1 MLKWALGAI
10 IILILLSGVGLSIL
24 LDQPE
29 RFRSQIEALAAEQV
43 GAPIRLGQLSW
54 QWQPNFALSVSE
66 VEINPSDGPIVQAQL
81 TDVEFKA
88 SLLALLTQQSLIVL
102 GIEVE
107 RMSVLRRE
115 ASSGSSTT
123 KTRAQAQSSA
133 TQDGGAASEAWQ
145 ASLQELP
152 ALLLTTFEQVEVNQL
167 EVSTLTLET
176 EGRSEPDVIL
186 SAIRLTMQNNQLTA
200 RLEGKGS
207 QLGATGIT
215 SWSGGLSIELSVTND
230 AAPSVSFAGD
240 IQGET
245 TLADS
250 TVIPLSAR
258 ISTAWTP
265 TDNLLRVNALAGIV
279 GGLEFNLEGTI
290 NPLNHPSVEQ
300 TPFNVRANLA
310 LSKESAIAEQ
320 MQRAGTPFPITT
332 AAISFEASGTGEQ
345 INLSIPAASVNEMAW
360 TGKVTFNLPNQ
371 RLTALFNAPSIN
383 IDALAATDDAEEGYA
398 SSRNEFNDPLWPDT
412 LFEGPSAEL
421 TVTAGEVLYDG
432 LVFQGAVFT
441 VSLDGNRALVAANA
455 DLADGTLSSKATI
468 FNDPARAHTVH
479 WQANQ
484 VNLNRLAAPLTPG
497 LLKGDGDYQ
506 FTGATLNAIG
516 QSLKGSSNVELSDGV
531 LELAAIKS
539 MLGTLD
545 GLLGTQSGANSWPDR
560 VAFDKAFGTHEVKSG
575 IREGQLL
582 TADLANLHFKSVGG
596 VDLQTNQMKALI
608 DFKVDASTAPP
619 LPIKGPITAVT
630 WPLTCEGSIDAALTE
645 LCGPDKE
652 RAKRIA
658 TDLLKAKVKDKGKEL
673 LEGLLN
679 KDGKSSIKKLFDW

>member
-1 MLKWALGAI
+1 MLKWSLGAI
-10 IILILLSGVGLSIL
+10 IILILMSGVALSIL

-29 RFRSQIEALAAEQV
+29 RFRPQIEALAAEQV

-66 VEINPSDGPIVQAQL
+66 VEINPNDGPIVQVQL
-81 TDVEFKA
+81 VDVDFKA
-88 SLLALLTQQSLIVL
+88 SLLALLTEQSLVVL

-107 RMSVLRRE
+107 HMSVLQRE
-115 ASSGSSTT
+115 ASSGSSTP
-123 KTRAQAQSSA
+123 KAQSQRSK
-133 TQDGGAASEAWQ
+133 TQKEDAASEAWQ

-152 ALLLTTFEQVEVNQL
+152 TLLLTTFEQVQVNQL
-167 EVSTLTLET
+167 EVGTLTLGT

-186 SAIRLTMQNNQLTA
+186 SPIRLTMQNNQLTA
-200 RLEGKGS
+200 RMEGRGK
-207 QLGATGIT
+207 QLGATGIA
-215 SWSGGLSIELSVTND
+215 SWSGGVSINLSVTD
-230 AAPSVSFAGD
+230 DLTPSVSLSGD
-240 IQGET
+240 IEGKT

-258 ISTAWTP
+258 VSTAWTP
-265 TDNLLRVNALAGIV
+265 ADNLLRLNALTGIV
-279 GGLEFNLEGTI
+279 GGLEFSFKGTI
-290 NPLNHPSVEQ
+290 NPRTRLSPNRA
-300 TPFNVRANLA
+300 PFDVRANLA
-310 LSKESAIAEQ
+310 LLKESAIAEQ
-320 MQRAGTPFPITT
+320 LQRAGTSFPLAS
-332 AAISFEASGTGEQ
+332 AAISLEASSTGEQ
-345 INLSIPAASVNEMAW
+345 IILSVPAASVNEMAW
-360 TGKVTFNLPNQ
+360 TGKVTFNLPDQ
-371 RLTALFNAPSIN
+371 RLAGFFEAPFVN
-383 IDALAATDDAEEGYA
+383 IDALVTADDAEEGDA
-398 SSRNEFNDPLWPDT
+398 SSTNELNDPLWPDA
-412 LFEGPSAEL
+412 LFEGPSAEF

-432 LVFQGAVFT
+432 LVFQEAVFT
-441 VSLDGNRALVAANA
+441 ASLEGNRALVTANA
-455 DLADGTLSSKATI
+455 DLAGGALSSKATI
-468 FNDPARAHTVH
+468 FKDPAQTHTVH

-484 VNLNRLAAPLTPG
+484 VDLNRLAAPLTPG

-516 QSLKGSSNVELSDGV
+516 RSLKGSSNVELSDGV

-545 GLLGTQSGANSWPDR
+545 GLIGTQSGAKTWPDR
-560 VAFDKAFGTHEVKSG
+560 VSFDKAVGTHEVKSG
-575 IREGQLL
+575 IGEGQLL

-596 VDLQTNQMKALI
+596 LDLQTNQMKALI

-630 WPLTCEGSIDAALTE
+630 WPLTCEGPIDAALTE
-645 LCGPDKE
+645 LCGPDRE

>member
-10 IILILLSGVGLSIL
+10 IILILLSGVALSIL

-29 RFRSQIEALAAEQV
+29 RFRPQIEALAAEQV
-43 GAPIRLGQLSW
+43 GAPVRLGQLSW

-66 VEINPSDGPIVQAQL
+66 VEINPNDGPIVQVQL
-81 TDVEFKA
+81 VDVDFKA
-88 SLLALLTQQSLIVL
+88 SLLALLTEQSLVVL

-107 RMSVLRRE
+107 RMSVLQRE
-115 ASSGSSTT
+115 ASSASSTPEA
-123 KTRAQAQSSA
+123 RAQSQSLQ
-133 TQDGGAASEAWQ
+133 TQEDTANEAWQ
-145 ASLQELP
+145 ASLRELP

-186 SAIRLTMQNNQLTA
+186 SPIRLTMQNNQLTA

-207 QLGATGIT
+207 QLGAAGIA
-215 SWSGGLSIELSVTND
+215 SWSGRVSIDLSVTND
-230 AAPSVSFAGD
+230 AVPSVSFSGD
-240 IQGET
+240 IEGET

-265 TDNLLRVNALAGIV
+265 ADNLLRVNALAGMI

-290 NPLNHPSVEQ
+290 NPLNHASVNQ
-300 TPFNVRANLA
+300 TPFNVSANLA
-310 LSKESAIAEQ
+310 LNKQSIVAKQ
-320 MQRAGTPFPITT
+320 LQRARASLPLTS
-332 AAISFEASGTGEQ
+332 AAISLEASSTGEQ
-345 INLSIPAASVNEMAW
+345 INLSVPAASVNETAW
-360 TGKVTFNLPNQ
+360 ISEVTFNLPDQ
-371 RLTALFNAPSIN
+371 HLTGLFEAPSIN
-383 IDALAATDDAEEGYA
+383 MDALAATDDAAEGNA
-398 SSRNEFNDPLWPDT
+398 SSTSELNDPLWPNA

-432 LVFQGAVFT
+432 LVFQEAVFT
-441 VSLDGNRALVAANA
+441 ASLGRDRTLVTASA
-455 DLADGTLSSKATI
+455 DLADGALSSKATI
-468 FNDPARAHTVH
+468 FNDPAQPHTVH
-479 WQANQ
+479 WRADQ

-497 LLKGDGDYQ
+497 LLKGEGDYQ
-506 FTGATLNAIG
+506 FTGTTLNAIG
-516 QSLKGSSNVELSDGV
+516 QSLKGSSKIELSDGV
-531 LELAAIKS
+531 LELTTIKS

-545 GLLGTQSGANSWPDR
+545 GLIGTQSGANTWPDR
-560 VAFDKAFGTHEVKSG
+560 VSFDKAVGSHEVKNG

-582 TADLANLHFKSVGG
+582 NADLANLHFKSVGG
-596 VDLQTNQMKALI
+596 LDLQTNEMKALI

-630 WPLTCEGSIDAALTE
+630 WPLTCEGPIDAALTE

-658 TDLLKAKVKDKGKEL
+658 TDLLRAKVKDKGKEL

-679 KDGKSSIKKLFDW
+679 KDGTSSIKKLFDW

>member
-29 RFRSQIEALAAEQV
+29 RFRPQIEAFAAEQV

-66 VEINPSDGPIVQAQL
+66 VEINPNDGPIVQVQL
-81 TDVEFKA
+81 VDVDFKA
-88 SLLALLTQQSLIVL
+88 SLLALLTEQSLVVL

-107 RMSVLRRE
+107 RMSVVQRKGSS
-115 ASSGSSTT
+115 ASSTPEA
-123 KTRAQAQSSA
+123 RAQSQPSE
-133 TQDGGAASEAWQ
+133 TQEDTANEAWQ

-186 SAIRLTMQNNQLTA
+186 SAIRVTMQNNQLTA

-207 QLGATGIT
+207 QLGAIGIT

-240 IQGET
+240 IEGET

-250 TVIPLSAR
+250 TVIPLSVR

-265 TDNLLRVNALAGIV
+265 ADNLLRVNALTGIV
-279 GGLEFNLEGTI
+279 GGLEFSVEGTI
-290 NPLNHPSVEQ
+290 KPLTRLSPDR
-300 TPFNVRANLA
+300 TPFDVRANLA
-310 LSKESAIAEQ
+310 LLKESAIAEQ
-320 MQRAGTPFPITT
+320 MQRAGASFPLAA
-332 AAISFEASGTGEQ
+332 AAISLEASSTGEQ
-345 INLSIPAASVNEMAW
+345 IILSIPAASVNETAW
-360 TGKVTFNLPNQ
+360 TSEVTFNLPDQ
-371 RLTALFNAPSIN
+371 HFTGLFEMPSIN
-383 IDALAATDDAEEGYA
+383 MNALGATDDAEEGDA
-398 SSRNEFNDPLWPDT
+398 SSTSDLNDPLWPDA

-432 LVFQGAVFT
+432 LVFQGAVVT
-441 VSLDGNRALVAANA
+441 ASLDRDRALVTASA
-455 DLADGTLSSKATI
+455 DLADGTLSSKVTI

-479 WQANQ
+479 WRADQ

-497 LLKGDGDYQ
+497 LLKGEGEYQ

-516 QSLKGSSNVELSDGV
+516 ESLKGSSEIELSDGV
-531 LELAAIKS
+531 LELVTIKS

-545 GLLGTQSGANSWPDR
+545 GLIGTQSGANSWPDR
-560 VAFDKAFGTHEVKSG
+560 VAFDNAVGAHEVKNG

-582 TADLANLHFKSVGG
+582 NADLANLHFKSVGG
-596 VDLQTNQMKALI
+596 LDLQTKEMKALI

-658 TDLLKAKVKDKGKEL
+658 TDLLKAKVKDKGKAL

>member
-29 RFRSQIEALAAEQV
+29 RFRPQIEALAAEQV

-66 VEINPSDGPIVQAQL
+66 VEINPNDGPIAQVQL
-81 TDVEFKA
+81 VDVDFKA
-88 SLLALLTQQSLIVL
+88 SLLALLTEQSLVVL

-107 RMSVLRRE
+107 HMSVLQRE
-115 ASSGSSTT
+115 ASSGSSTP
-123 KTRAQAQSSA
+123 KAQAQSQRSK
-133 TQDGGAASEAWQ
+133 TQKEDAASEAWQ

-152 ALLLTTFEQVEVNQL
+152 TLLLTTFEQVQVNQL
-167 EVSTLTLET
+167 EVGTLTLGS
-176 EGRSEPDVIL
+176 EGHSEPDIIL
-186 SAIRLTMQNNQLTA
+186 SPIRLTMQNNQLTA
-200 RLEGKGS
+200 RVEGRGK
-207 QLGATGIT
+207 QLGATGIA
-215 SWSGGLSIELSVTND
+215 SWSGRVSIDLSVTND
-230 AAPSVSFAGD
+230 AAPSVSFSGD
-240 IQGET
+240 IEGET
-245 TLADS
+245 TLTDS

-265 TDNLLRVNALAGIV
+265 ADNLLRVNALAGIV
-279 GGLEFNLEGTI
+279 GGLQFNLEGTI
-290 NPLNHPSVEQ
+290 NPLNHASVDQ
-300 TPFNVRANLA
+300 MPFDVRANLT
-310 LSKESAIAEQ
+310 LNNESAVAERL
-320 MQRAGTPFPITT
+320 QRAGATFPLASATL
-332 AAISFEASGTGEQ
+332 SLEASGTGKQ
-345 INLSIPAASVNEMAW
+345 IDLSIPAASVNEMAW
-360 TGKVTFNLPNQ
+360 TGKVTFDLPDQ
-371 RLTALFNAPSIN
+371 RLAGLFGAPSIN
-383 IDALAATDDAEEGYA
+383 MDALVTTDDAEEGDA
-398 SSRNEFNDPLWPDT
+398 SSTNELNDPLWPDA
-412 LFEGPSAEL
+412 LFEGPSAEF

-432 LVFQGAVFT
+432 LVFQEAVFT
-441 VSLDGNRALVAANA
+441 ASLDGNRARVTANA
-455 DLADGTLSSKATI
+455 DLAGGALSSKATV
-468 FNDPARAHTVH
+468 FNDPAQPHTVD
-479 WQANQ
+479 WRADQ
-484 VNLNRLAAPLTPG
+484 VDLNRLAAPLTPG

-545 GLLGTQSGANSWPDR
+545 GLIGTQSGANTWPDR
-560 VAFDKAFGTHEVKSG
+560 ISFDKAVGSHEVKSG

-582 TADLANLHFKSVGG
+582 NADLANLHFKSVGG
-596 VDLQTNQMKALI
+596 LDLQTNELKALI
-608 DFKVDASTAPP
+608 DFKVDASTTPP

-630 WPLTCEGSIDAALTE
+630 WPLTCEGPIDAALTE
-645 LCGPDKE
+645 LCGPDRE

>member
-1 MLKWALGAI
+1 
-10 IILILLSGVGLSIL
+10 
-24 LDQPE
+24 
-29 RFRSQIEALAAEQV
+29 
-43 GAPIRLGQLSW
+43 
-54 QWQPNFALSVSE
+54 
-66 VEINPSDGPIVQAQL
+66 
-81 TDVEFKA
+81 
-88 SLLALLTQQSLIVL
+88 
-102 GIEVE
+102 
-107 RMSVLRRE
+107 MSVLQRE
-115 ASSGSSTT
+115 ASSASSTPEA
-123 KTRAQAQSSA
+123 RAQSQPSE
-133 TQDGGAASEAWQ
+133 TQRDTAHKALQ

-186 SAIRLTMQNNQLTA
+186 SPIRLTMQNNQLTA

-207 QLGATGIT
+207 QLGAAGIA
-215 SWSGGLSIELSVTND
+215 SWSGRVSIDLSVTND
-230 AAPSVSFAGD
+230 AVPSVSFSGD
-240 IQGET
+240 IEGET

-265 TDNLLRVNALAGIV
+265 ADNLLRVNALAGMI

-290 NPLNHPSVEQ
+290 NPLNHPSVDR
-300 TPFNVRANLA
+300 TPFRISANLA
-310 LSKESAIAEQ
+310 LNKESAIAGQ
-320 MQRAGTPFPITT
+320 LQRAGASLPLAS
-332 AAISFEASGTGEQ
+332 AAISLEASSTGEQ
-345 INLSIPAASVNEMAW
+345 IILSIPAASVNEMAW
-360 TGKVTFNLPNQ
+360 TGEVTFNLPDQ
-371 RLTALFNAPSIN
+371 HLTGLFDAPSVN
-383 IDALAATDDAEEGYA
+383 MDALGATDDAAEGNA
-398 SSRNEFNDPLWPDT
+398 SSTSELNDPLWPDA

-421 TVTAGEVLYDG
+421 SVTAGEVLYDG
-432 LVFQGAVFT
+432 LVFQEAVFT
-441 VSLDGNRALVAANA
+441 ASLEGNRALVTANA
-455 DLADGTLSSKATI
+455 DLAGGALSSKATI
-468 FNDPARAHTVH
+468 FKDPAQTHTVH

-484 VNLNRLAAPLTPG
+484 VDLNRLAAPLNPG

-516 QSLKGSSNVELSDGV
+516 RSLKGSSNVELSDGV

-545 GLLGTQSGANSWPDR
+545 GLIGTQSGAKTWPDR
-560 VAFDKAFGTHEVKSG
+560 VSFDKAVGTHEVKSG
-575 IREGQLL
+575 IGEGQLL

-596 VDLQTNQMKALI
+596 LNLQTNQMKALI

-630 WPLTCEGSIDAALTE
+630 WPLTCEGPIDAALTE
-645 LCGPDKE
+645 LCGPDRE

-679 KDGKSSIKKLFDW
+679 KDGKS

>member
-1 MLKWALGAI
+1 MLKWSLGAI
-10 IILILLSGVGLSIL
+10 IILILMGGVALSML

-29 RFRSQIEALAAEQV
+29 RFRPQIEALAAEQI

-66 VEINPSDGPIVQAQL
+66 VEINPNDGPIAQVQL
-81 TDVEFKA
+81 VDVDFKA
-88 SLLALLTQQSLIVL
+88 SLLALLTEQSLVVL

-107 RMSVLRRE
+107 HMSVLQRE
-115 ASSGSSTT
+115 ASSGSSTP
-123 KTRAQAQSSA
+123 KAQAQSQRSK
-133 TQDGGAASEAWQ
+133 TQKEDAASEAWQ

-152 ALLLTTFEQVEVNQL
+152 TLLLTTFEQVQVNQL
-167 EVSTLTLET
+167 EVGTLTLGS
-176 EGRSEPDVIL
+176 EGHSEPDIIL
-186 SAIRLTMQNNQLTA
+186 SPIRLTMQNNQLTA
-200 RLEGKGS
+200 RVEGRGK
-207 QLGATGIT
+207 QLGATGIA
-215 SWSGGLSIELSVTND
+215 SWSGRVSIDLSVTND
-230 AAPSVSFAGD
+230 AAPSVSFSGD
-240 IQGET
+240 IEGET
-245 TLADS
+245 TLTDS

-265 TDNLLRVNALAGIV
+265 ADNLLRVNALAGIV
-279 GGLEFNLEGTI
+279 GGLQFNLEGTI
-290 NPLNHPSVEQ
+290 NPLNHASVDQ
-300 TPFNVRANLA
+300 MPFDVRANLT
-310 LSKESAIAEQ
+310 LNNESAVAEQ
-320 MQRAGTPFPITT
+320 LQRAGATFPLASATL
-332 AAISFEASGTGEQ
+332 SLEASGTGKQ
-345 INLSIPAASVNEMAW
+345 IDLSIPAASVNEMAW
-360 TGKVTFNLPNQ
+360 TGKVTFDLPDQ
-371 RLTALFNAPSIN
+371 RLAGFFETPSIN
-383 IDALAATDDAEEGYA
+383 MDALVKTDDAEEGDA
-398 SSRNEFNDPLWPDT
+398 SSTNELNDPLWPDA
-412 LFEGPSAEL
+412 LFEGPSAEF

-432 LVFQGAVFT
+432 LVFQEAVFT
-441 VSLDGNRALVAANA
+441 ASLDGNRALVTANA
-455 DLADGTLSSKATI
+455 DLAGGALSSKATI

-484 VNLNRLAAPLTPG
+484 VDLNRLAAPLTPG
-497 LLKGDGDYQ
+497 LLKGEGDYQ

-545 GLLGTQSGANSWPDR
+545 GLIGTQSGANSWPDR
-560 VAFDKAFGTHEVKSG
+560 VSFDKAVGTHEVKNG

-596 VDLQTNQMKALI
+596 LDLQTNELKALI
-608 DFKVDASTAPP
+608 DFKVDASTTPP

-630 WPLTCEGSIDAALTE
+630 WPLTCEGPIDAALTE
-645 LCGPDKE
+645 LCGPDRE

-658 TDLLKAKVKDKGKEL
+658 TDLLRAKVKDKGKEL

>member
-1 MLKWALGAI
+1 MLRWALGAI

-29 RFRSQIEALAAEQV
+29 RFRPQIEALAAEQV

-66 VEINPSDGPIVQAQL
+66 VEINPNDGPIVQVQL
-81 TDVEFKA
+81 VDVDFKA
-88 SLLALLTQQSLIVL
+88 SLLTLLTEQSLVVL

-107 RMSVLRRE
+107 RMSVVQRE
-115 ASSGSSTT
+115 ASSASSTPEA
-123 KTRAQAQSSA
+123 RARSQPSE
-133 TQDGGAASEAWQ
+133 TQKDTANEAWQ
-145 ASLQELP
+145 VSLQELP
-152 ALLLTTFEQVEVNQL
+152 ALLQTTFEQVEVNQL

-186 SAIRLTMQNNQLTA
+186 SPIRLTMQNNRLTA

-207 QLGATGIT
+207 QLGATGIA
-215 SWSGGLSIELSVTND
+215 SWSGGVSIDLSVTNG
-230 AAPSVSFAGD
+230 AAPSFIFASD

-245 TLADS
+245 TIADS

-290 NPLNHPSVEQ
+290 NPLNHASVDQ
-300 TPFNVRANLA
+300 TPFDVSANLT
-310 LSKESAIAEQ
+310 LNNESAIAEQ
-320 MQRAGTPFPITT
+320 LQRAGASFPLVA
-332 AAISFEASGTGEQ
+332 AAISLEASSTGEQ
-345 INLSIPAASVNEMAW
+345 INLSIPAASVNETAW
-360 TGKVTFNLPNQ
+360 TGEVTFNLPDQ
-371 RLTALFNAPSIN
+371 HLTGLFEAPSIN
-383 IDALAATDDAEEGYA
+383 MNALGATDNAEEGDA
-398 SSRNEFNDPLWPDT
+398 SSTSELNDPLWPDA

-432 LVFQGAVFT
+432 LVFQGAIVT
-441 VSLDGNRALVAANA
+441 ASLDRDRALVAANA

-479 WQANQ
+479 WRADQ

-497 LLKGDGDYQ
+497 LLKGEGEYQ

-516 QSLKGSSNVELSDGV
+516 ESLKGSSEIELNDGV
-531 LELAAIKS
+531 LELVTIKS

-545 GLLGTQSGANSWPDR
+545 GLIGTQSGANSWPDR
-560 VAFDKAFGTHEVKSG
+560 VAFDNAVGAHEVKNG

-582 TADLANLHFKSVGG
+582 NADLANLHFKSVGG
-596 VDLQTNQMKALI
+596 LDLQTKEMKALI

-619 LPIKGPITAVT
+619 LPIQGPITAVT

-673 LEGLLN
+673 LQGLLN

>member
-10 IILILLSGVGLSIL
+10 ITLILLSGVGLSIL

-29 RFRSQIEALAAEQV
+29 RFRPQIEALAAEQV

-66 VEINPSDGPIVQAQL
+66 VEINPNDGPIVQVQL
-81 TDVEFKA
+81 VDVDFKA
-88 SLLALLTQQSLIVL
+88 SLLALLTEQSLVVL

-107 RMSVLRRE
+107 RMSVVQRE
-115 ASSGSSTT
+115 ASSASSTPEA
-123 KTRAQAQSSA
+123 RAQSQPSE
-133 TQDGGAASEAWQ
+133 TQEDTANEAWQ

-167 EVSTLTLET
+167 KVNTLTLET

-186 SAIRLTMQNNQLTA
+186 SAIRLTMQGSQLTA

-207 QLGATGIT
+207 QLGATGIA

-240 IQGET
+240 IEGKT

-258 ISTAWTP
+258 VSTAWTP
-265 TDNLLRVNALAGIV
+265 ADNLLRLNALTGIV
-279 GGLEFNLEGTI
+279 GGLEFSGEGTI
-290 NPLNHPSVEQ
+290 NPLTRLSPDR
-300 TPFNVRANLA
+300 TPFDFRANLA
-310 LSKESAIAEQ
+310 LLKESVIAEQ
-320 MQRAGTPFPITT
+320 LQRAGAPFPLTSAT
-332 AAISFEASGTGEQ
+332 LSLEASGTGEQ
-345 INLSIPAASVNEMAW
+345 IDLSIPAASVNEMAW
-360 TGKVTFNLPNQ
+360 TGKVTFNLPDQ
-371 RLTALFNAPSIN
+371 RLAGFFEAPFVN
-383 IDALAATDDAEEGYA
+383 VDALAATDDAEEGDA
-398 SSRNEFNDPLWPDT
+398 SSTSDLNDPLWPDA
-412 LFEGPSAEL
+412 LFERPCAEF
-421 TVTAGEVLYDG
+421 TVTADEVLYDG

-441 VSLDGNRALVAANA
+441 AALDGNRALVTANA
-455 DLADGTLSSKATI
+455 DLAGGALSSKATI
-468 FNDPARAHTVH
+468 FNDPAQTHTVH

-484 VNLNRLAAPLTPG
+484 VDLNRLAAPLTPG
-497 LLKGDGDYQ
+497 LLKGEGDYQ

-545 GLLGTQSGANSWPDR
+545 GLIGTQSGAKTWPDR
-560 VAFDKAFGTHEVKSG
+560 VSFDKAVGTHEVKNG

-596 VDLQTNQMKALI
+596 LDLQTNQMKALI

-630 WPLTCEGSIDAALTE
+630 WPLTCEGPIDAALTE
-645 LCGPDKE
+645 LCGPDRE

>member
-1 MLKWALGAI
+1 MLRWALGAI

-29 RFRSQIEALAAEQV
+29 RFRPQIEALAAEQV

-66 VEINPSDGPIVQAQL
+66 VEINPNDGPIVQVQL
-81 TDVEFKA
+81 VDVDFKA
-88 SLLALLTQQSLIVL
+88 SLLTLLTEQSLVVL

-107 RMSVLRRE
+107 RMSVVQRE
-115 ASSGSSTT
+115 ASSASSTPEA
-123 KTRAQAQSSA
+123 RARSQPSE
-133 TQDGGAASEAWQ
+133 TQKDTANEAWQ
-145 ASLQELP
+145 VSLQELP
-152 ALLLTTFEQVEVNQL
+152 ALLQTTFEQVEVNQL

-186 SAIRLTMQNNQLTA
+186 SPIRLTMQNNRLTA

-207 QLGATGIT
+207 QLGATGIA
-215 SWSGGLSIELSVTND
+215 SWSGGVSIDLSVTNG
-230 AAPSVSFAGD
+230 AAPSVSFASD

-245 TLADS
+245 TIADS

-290 NPLNHPSVEQ
+290 NPLNHASVDQ
-300 TPFNVRANLA
+300 TPFDVSANLT
-310 LSKESAIAEQ
+310 LNNESAIAEQ
-320 MQRAGTPFPITT
+320 LQRAGASFPLVA
-332 AAISFEASGTGEQ
+332 AAISLEASSTGEQ
-345 INLSIPAASVNEMAW
+345 INLSIPAASVNETAW
-360 TGKVTFNLPNQ
+360 TGEVTFNLPDQ
-371 RLTALFNAPSIN
+371 HLTGLFEAPSIN
-383 IDALAATDDAEEGYA
+383 MNALGATDNAEEGDA
-398 SSRNEFNDPLWPDT
+398 SSTSELNDPLWPDA

-432 LVFQGAVFT
+432 LVFQGAIVT
-441 VSLDGNRALVAANA
+441 ASLDRDRALVAANA

-479 WQANQ
+479 WRADQ
-484 VNLNRLAAPLTPG
+484 VNLNRLTAPLTPG
-497 LLKGDGDYQ
+497 LLKGEGEYQ

-516 QSLKGSSNVELSDGV
+516 ESLKGSSEIELNDGV
-531 LELAAIKS
+531 LELVTIKS

-545 GLLGTQSGANSWPDR
+545 GLIGTQSGANSWPDR
-560 VAFDKAFGTHEVKSG
+560 VAFDNAVGAHEVKNG

-582 TADLANLHFKSVGG
+582 NADLANLHFKSVGG
-596 VDLQTNQMKALI
+596 LDLQPKEMTAQI

-619 LPIKGPITAVT
+619 LPIQGPITAVT

-673 LEGLLN
+673 LQGLLN

>member
-29 RFRSQIEALAAEQV
+29 RFRPQIEAFAAEQV

-66 VEINPSDGPIVQAQL
+66 VEINPNDGPIVQVQL
-81 TDVEFKA
+81 VDVDFKA
-88 SLLALLTQQSLIVL
+88 SLLALLTEQSLVVL

-107 RMSVLRRE
+107 RMSVVQRKGSS
-115 ASSGSSTT
+115 ASSTPEA
-123 KTRAQAQSSA
+123 RAQSQPSE
-133 TQDGGAASEAWQ
+133 TQEDTANEAWQ

-207 QLGATGIT
+207 QLGAIGIT

-240 IQGET
+240 IEGET

-250 TVIPLSAR
+250 TVIPLSVR

-265 TDNLLRVNALAGIV
+265 ADNLLRVNALTGIV
-279 GGLEFNLEGTI
+279 GGLEFSVEGTI
-290 NPLNHPSVEQ
+290 KPLTRLSPDR
-300 TPFNVRANLA
+300 TPFDVRANLA
-310 LSKESAIAEQ
+310 LLKESAIAEQ
-320 MQRAGTPFPITT
+320 MQRAGASFPLAA
-332 AAISFEASGTGEQ
+332 AAISLEASSTGEQ
-345 INLSIPAASVNEMAW
+345 IILSIPAASVNETAW
-360 TGKVTFNLPNQ
+360 TSEVTFNLPDQ
-371 RLTALFNAPSIN
+371 HFTGLFEMPSIN
-383 IDALAATDDAEEGYA
+383 MNALGATDDAEEGDA
-398 SSRNEFNDPLWPDT
+398 SSTSDLNDPLWPDA

-432 LVFQGAVFT
+432 LVFQGAVVT
-441 VSLDGNRALVAANA
+441 ASLDRDRALVTASA

-479 WQANQ
+479 WRADQ

-497 LLKGDGDYQ
+497 LLKGEGEYQ

-516 QSLKGSSNVELSDGV
+516 ESLKGSSEIELSDGV
-531 LELAAIKS
+531 LELVTIKS

-545 GLLGTQSGANSWPDR
+545 GLIGTQSGANSWPDR
-560 VAFDKAFGTHEVKSG
+560 VAFDNAVGAHEVKNG

-582 TADLANLHFKSVGG
+582 NADLANLHFKSVGG
-596 VDLQTNQMKALI
+596 LDLQTKEMKALI

-658 TDLLKAKVKDKGKEL
+658 TDLLKAKVKDKGKAL

>member
-10 IILILLSGVGLSIL
+10 IILILLSGVALSIL

-29 RFRSQIEALAAEQV
+29 RFRPQIEALAAEQV
-43 GAPIRLGQLSW
+43 GAPVRLGQLSW

-66 VEINPSDGPIVQAQL
+66 VEINPNDGPIVQVQL
-81 TDVEFKA
+81 VDVDFKA
-88 SLLALLTQQSLIVL
+88 SLLALLTEQSLVVL

-107 RMSVLRRE
+107 RMSVLQRE
-115 ASSGSSTT
+115 ASSASSTPEA
-123 KTRAQAQSSA
+123 RAQSQSLQ
-133 TQDGGAASEAWQ
+133 TQEDTANEAWQ
-145 ASLQELP
+145 ASLRELP

-186 SAIRLTMQNNQLTA
+186 SPIRLTMQNNQLTA

-207 QLGATGIT
+207 QLGAAGIA
-215 SWSGGLSIELSVTND
+215 SWSGRVSIDLSVTND
-230 AAPSVSFAGD
+230 AVPSVSFSGD
-240 IQGET
+240 IEGET

-265 TDNLLRVNALAGIV
+265 ADNLLRVNALAGMI

-290 NPLNHPSVEQ
+290 NPLNHASVNQ
-300 TPFNVRANLA
+300 TPFNVSANLA
-310 LSKESAIAEQ
+310 LNKQSIVAKQ
-320 MQRAGTPFPITT
+320 LQRARASLPLTS
-332 AAISFEASGTGEQ
+332 AAISLEASSTGEQ
-345 INLSIPAASVNEMAW
+345 INLSVPAASVNETAW
-360 TGKVTFNLPNQ
+360 ISEVTFNLPDQ
-371 RLTALFNAPSIN
+371 HLTGLFEAPSIN
-383 IDALAATDDAEEGYA
+383 MDALAATDDAAEGNA
-398 SSRNEFNDPLWPDT
+398 SSTSELNDPLWPNA

-432 LVFQGAVFT
+432 LVFQEAVFT
-441 VSLDGNRALVAANA
+441 ASLGRDRTLVTASA
-455 DLADGTLSSKATI
+455 DLADGALSSKATI
-468 FNDPARAHTVH
+468 FNDPAQPHTVH
-479 WQANQ
+479 WRADQ

-497 LLKGDGDYQ
+497 LLKGEGDYQ
-506 FTGATLNAIG
+506 FTGTTLNAIG
-516 QSLKGSSNVELSDGV
+516 QSLKGSSKIELSDGV
-531 LELAAIKS
+531 LELTTIKS

-545 GLLGTQSGANSWPDR
+545 GLIGTQSGANTWPDR
-560 VAFDKAFGTHEVKSG
+560 VAFDKAVGSHEVRNG

-582 TADLANLHFKSVGG
+582 NADLANLHFKSVGG
-596 VDLQTNQMKALI
+596 LDLQTNEMKALI

-630 WPLTCEGSIDAALTE
+630 WPLTCEGPIDAALTE

-658 TDLLKAKVKDKGKEL
+658 TDLLRAKVKDKGKEL

>member
-10 IILILLSGVGLSIL
+10 IILILLSGVALSIL

-29 RFRSQIEALAAEQV
+29 RFRPQIEALAAEQV

-66 VEINPSDGPIVQAQL
+66 VEINPSDGPIVQVQL
-81 TDVEFKA
+81 VDVDFKA
-88 SLLALLTQQSLIVL
+88 SLLALLTDQTLVVL

-115 ASSGSSTT
+115 ASSGSSTP
-123 KTRAQAQSSA
+123 KAQAQSQRSK
-133 TQDGGAASEAWQ
+133 TQKEDEAREAWQ

-167 EVSTLTLET
+167 EVSTLKLET
-176 EGRSEPDVIL
+176 EGRSEPDIIL
-186 SAIRLTMQNNQLTA
+186 SPIRLTMQNNQLTA
-200 RLEGKGS
+200 RVEGRGK
-207 QLGATGIT
+207 QLGAAGIA
-215 SWSGGLSIELSVTND
+215 SWSGGVSINLSVTD
-230 AAPSVSFAGD
+230 DLAPSVSLSGD
-240 IQGET
+240 IEGKT

-258 ISTAWTP
+258 VSTAWTP
-265 TDNLLRVNALAGIV
+265 ADNLLRLNALTGIV
-279 GGLEFNLEGTI
+279 GGLEFSVEGTI
-290 NPLNHPSVEQ
+290 NPLTRLSPDR
-300 TPFNVRANLA
+300 TPFDVRANLA
-310 LSKESAIAEQ
+310 LLKESAIAEQ
-320 MQRAGTPFPITT
+320 LQRVGASLPLAS
-332 AAISFEASGTGEQ
+332 AAISLEASSTGEQ
-345 INLSIPAASVNEMAW
+345 IILSIPAASVNEMAW
-360 TGKVTFNLPNQ
+360 TGKVTFNLPDQ
-371 RLTALFNAPSIN
+371 HLTGLFEAPSVN
-383 IDALAATDDAEEGYA
+383 MDALDATDDAEEGDA
-398 SSRNEFNDPLWPDT
+398 SSTSDLNDPLWPDT
-412 LFEGPSAEL
+412 LFEGPSGEL

-432 LVFQGAVFT
+432 LVFEGAVFT
-441 VSLDGNRALVAANA
+441 ASLDKNRALATASA
-455 DLADGTLSSKATI
+455 DLAGGALSSKATI
-468 FNDPARAHTVH
+468 FKDPARVHTVH

-516 QSLKGSSNVELSDGV
+516 QSLKGSSNVELTDGV

-545 GLLGTQSGANSWPDR
+545 GLIGTQSGAKTWPDR
-560 VAFDKAFGTHEVKSG
+560 VAFVKAVGTHEVKNG
-575 IREGQLL
+575 IGEGQLL
-582 TADLANLHFKSVGG
+582 TADLANLHFKSSGG
-596 VDLQTNQMKALI
+596 FDLQTNQIKALI

-630 WPLTCEGSIDAALTE
+630 WPLTCEGPIDAALTE
-645 LCGPDKE
+645 LCGLDRE

-673 LEGLLN
+673 LEGILN
-679 KDGKSSIKKLFDW
+679 KDGKSSIRKLFDW